1 VKHLTTIPLI
11 IILALLL
18 VACGGGAETSAA
30 EDGRLYVVAT
40 IGQIGDAAQI
50 IGGEHVTAVSL
61 MGPGVDP
68 HLYTASEG
76 DVSKLTEADV
86 ILYNGLFLEAQMA
99 DVLRQIGETKTAV
112 AIAETIP
119 EDKLLASPIYDDEH
133 DPHVW
138 FDVELWSIAVSA
150 IRDTLIE
157 ADPDNAADYQA
168 NAEAYLTELAELHT
182 YVGEQASRVPEQQR
196 VLITAHDAFSYFGR
210 AYDFQVLGLQGIS
223 TASEASAADV
233 QGLADFIVENQIPAI
248 FVESS
253 VPVRTIE
260 AVQAAVN
267 AQGYTTEIGGSLY
280 SDAMGNADTPEGHY
294 VGMVEHNINTIVTS
308 LLEE

>member
-1 VKHLTTIPLI
+1 MKKIATLPLI

-18 VACGGGAETSAA
+18 AACGGGTSAA
-30 EDGRLYVVAT
+30 DDDTLYVVTT
-40 IGQIGDAAQI
+40 IGQLGDAAQI
-50 IGGEHVTAVSL
+50 IGGEHVTVVSL

-68 HLYTASEG
+68 HLYTASES
-76 DVSKLTEADV
+76 DVSKLAEADV

-99 DVLRQIGETKTAV
+99 NVLKQIGETKTAV
-112 AIAETIP
+112 AAANAIP
-119 EDKLLASPIYDDEH
+119 EERLLSSPRYPDEH

-138 FDVELWSIAVSA
+138 FDVELWSLAVGA
-150 IRDTLIE
+150 VRDTFMA

-168 NAEAYLTELAELHT
+168 NAEAYLAELAELDN
-182 YVGEQASRVPEQQR
+182 YVREQAARVPEQQR
-196 VLITAHDAFSYFGR
+196 VLITAHDAFNYFGR

-233 QGLADFIVENQIPAI
+233 QGLADFIVENKIPAI

-253 VPVRTIE
+253 VPVRIIQ
-260 AVQAAVN
+260 AVQAAVKS
-267 AQGYTTEIGGSLY
+267 QGYTTEIGGSLF

-294 VGMVEHNINTIVTS
+294 IGMVEHNINTIVGA
-308 LLEE
+308 LLNE